1 MDVGRRREADGG
13 MEGFGYWE
21 VLLDVERPR
30 EADGGTTVAAVVAV
44 GDEDGGWR
52 DAVGDEDRGRWMDD
66 VGVWT
71 FDWKTLLDVDED
83 VGR

>member
-30 EADGGTTVAAVVAV
+30 EAVARMTFE
-44 GDEDGGWR
+44 DELR
-52 DAVGDEDRGRWMDD
+52 LLLRG
-66 VGVWT
+66 
-71 FDWKTLLDVDED
+71 
-83 VGR
+83 